1 MQRKRRRNERAWWKQ
16 DLLVALVVAI
26 YLALGF
32 GAVQVWSAL
41 SHHADAFAG
50 SVVGVAK

>member
-1 MQRKRRRNERAWWKQ
+1 MRRRNELPWWKQ

-32 GAVQVWSAL
+32 GAVQVWSVL
-41 SHHADAFAG
+41 GRHADDFAG
-50 SVVGVAK
+50 SVMGVAK